1 MGAGPES
8 NLPVVKLVNR
18 QGTANKARAEDRG
31 IYGDQLPHGRVIV
44 GKDLELGVQV
54 QIQIDE
60 PRERSRRVSRRHRLK
75 AVIDLVPVPGADL
88 RRVVDLLEPGGI
100 IATVGAAGGKR
111 DVRLAD
117 GQEVRAQAPDEPL
130 DEDLEHGGG
139 DEGVEQSDDGVVDVP
154 EGADADLHHE
164 EDEDGDEGGE
174 QCGGPDWDD
183 FLPEG
188 VGEFRVDDLAVG
200 EEDGE

>member
-1 MGAGPES
+1 M
-8 NLPVVKLVNR
+8 KLVNC
-18 QGTANKARAEDRG
+18 QGTADKARAEDRG
-31 IYGDQLPHGRVIV
+31 VDGDQLPHSRVIV
-44 GKDLELGVQV
+44 GKDLQLRVEV

-75 AVIDLVPVPGADL
+75 TIINLIPVPSADL
-88 RRVVDLLEPGGI
+88 RRIVNLLKPSGI
-100 IATVGAAGGKR
+100 IPTIRATSGKR
-111 DVRLAD
+111 DIRLAD
-117 GQEVRAQAPDEPL
+117 GQEMRAQAPDEPL

-139 DEGVEQSDDGVVDVP
+139 DEGVEQADDGVVDVP
-154 EGADADLHHE
+154 EGADADLHDQ

-174 QCGGPDWDD
+174 QRGRPDGDD
-183 FLPEG
+183 FLAEG